1 MWMFFFLFGVPFI
14 MIFFTEKIFLK
25 FALFNVVFFFN
36 KTQGRELF
44 NDRLASQIRTHI
56 ALIYWHKQYTSV
68 FAVFIKVYM
77 DTLKGIEQQ
86 DIYLYT
92 SMFIQI
98 TWFYVYYGYTCI
110 TSIW

>member
-1 MWMFFFLFGVPFI
+1 MWMVLFSYLEYNSLGFLFFYRKDFI
-14 MIFFTEKIFLK
+14 K

-77 DTLKGIEQQ
+77 DTLRGIEQQ

-98 TWFYVYYGYTCI
+98 TWF
-110 TSIW
+110 

>member
-1 MWMFFFLFGVPFI
+1 MWMVFFFLFGVQFI
-14 MIFFTEKIFLK
+14 RIFFFYRKDFIK

-98 TWFYVYYGYTCI
+98 TWF
-110 TSIW
+110 

>member
-1 MWMFFFLFGVPFI
+1 MLFSFLI
-14 MIFFTEKIFLK
+14 KH
-25 FALFNVVFFFN
+25 
-36 KTQGRELF
+36 GRELF

-56 ALIYWHKQYTSV
+56 ALIYWHKQYTFV

-98 TWFYVYYGYTCI
+98 TWF
-110 TSIW
+110 